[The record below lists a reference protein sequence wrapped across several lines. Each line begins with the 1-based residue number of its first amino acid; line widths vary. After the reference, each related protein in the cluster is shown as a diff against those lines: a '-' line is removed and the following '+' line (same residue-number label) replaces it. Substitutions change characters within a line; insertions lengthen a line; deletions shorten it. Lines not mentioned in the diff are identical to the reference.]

1 MEEHR
6 TVARCVIDH
15 LEDGPD
21 GPGFYFTLT
30 DEEGN
35 ETDPVGPFQT
45 KEQAED
51 AFKASMEEA
60 VTEMIKQA
68 LGLEE

>member
-1 MEEHR
+1 MDDKR

-30 DEEGN
+30 DEEDN
-35 ETDPVGPFQT
+35 ETDPVGPFET
-45 KEQAED
+45 NEQAED
-51 AFKASMEEA
+51 AFKATMEEA
-60 VTEMIKQA
+60 VKEMIKQA